1 MKYALY
7 EAVDNRDGKPMLWLH
22 DTTNHRVAVFF
33 IKNAPSRI
41 KQRTAAAPE
50 GIVWEPETT
59 MLTHAR
65 LGDAKHLDAWE
76 FQS

>member
-22 DTTNHRVAVFF
+22 DTANHRVAVFF
-33 IKNAPSRI
+33 IKTAPSRI

-59 MLTHAR
+59 MLAHAR
-65 LGDAKHLDAWE
+65 LGEGKHLDAWE

>member
-22 DTTNHRVAVFF
+22 DTVNHRVAVFF
-33 IKNAPSRI
+33 IKTAPSRI

-50 GIVWEPETT
+50 DIFWEPETS
-59 MLTHAR
+59 MRVHAR

>member
-22 DTTNHRVAVFF
+22 DTANHRVAVFF
-33 IKNAPSRI
+33 IKTAPSRI
-41 KQRTAAAPE
+41 KQRTASAPE
-50 GIVWEPETT
+50 GIVWEDRYAW
-59 MLTHAR
+59 LKHADGNTEK
-65 LGDAKHLDAWE
+65 LIDSWS